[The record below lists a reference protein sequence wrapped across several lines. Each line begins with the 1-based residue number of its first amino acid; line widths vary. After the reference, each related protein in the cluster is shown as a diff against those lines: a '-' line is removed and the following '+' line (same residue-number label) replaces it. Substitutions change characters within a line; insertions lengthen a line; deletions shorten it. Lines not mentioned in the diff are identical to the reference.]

1 MKLYLSSYR
10 IPTPEDLLGLMSK
23 QPSQCRVALIPNAKD
38 YKLPDERAL
47 SIDEVISDLT
57 NIGFKIDLID
67 LRDYDVVSEFQDTLG
82 NCDAIFVAGGNTF
95 VLRSELRRTQ
105 LDQKIVELVRRGMVY
120 CGESAG
126 AIVAGTTLEG
136 VEIADE
142 PELADEHITDGLAM
156 INSVIIPHADSP
168 DFIEYINTM
177 KKRYLSNPTAIY
189 LNDNQALVVDDTSQ
203 KIVTAS

>member
-10 IPTPEDLLGLMSK
+10 IPTPEDLLGLMTK
-23 QPSQCRVALIPNAKD
+23 PASQCRVALIPNAKD

-47 SIDEVISDLT
+47 SIDEVIADLT
-57 NIGFKIDLID
+57 KIGFAVELID
-67 LRDYDVVSEFQDTLG
+67 LRDYDDVSEFQDPLG

-105 LDQKIVELVRRGMVY
+105 LDQKIVELVRQGMVY

-142 PELADEHITDGLAM
+142 PELADEYITEGLGL
-156 INSVIIPHADSP
+156 INSVIIPHADTP
-168 DFIEYINTM
+168 DFIEYTNSMI
-177 KKRYLSNPTAIY
+177 KRYSSNPTAVYI
-189 LNDNQALVVDDTSQ
+189 NDNQALVVDDASQ